1 MAAGWCSDR
10 QESRP
15 PSPLCAA
22 PATGQSSSAPSQLP
36 KRAVEA
42 LCLVH
47 ALLTHSSTSLL
58 RNNIQR
64 TASVHPLCWLVSLVL
79 YFCSRHNS
87 QNLVLGKRR
96 TWEIPQSTAAVGN
109 LGVVPRVALRPWVPS
124 RLVPRGAGSRVPT
137 LRRQHPPL
145 RLDPAQPEHDGPQE
159 AASRYSKSSFHYL
172 YSLIRANEY

>member
-1 MAAGWCSDR
+1 MVWCSDR

-47 ALLTHSSTSLL
+47 ALLAHSSTSLL

-64 TASVHPLCWLVSLVL
+64 TAPVHLLCWLVSLVL

-124 RLVPRGAGSRVPT
+124 RPAGRWQPGAHLARAAPTSSAGSGTTWARRAPGSCFT
-137 LRRQHPPL
+137 L
-145 RLDPAQPEHDGPQE
+145 
-159 AASRYSKSSFHYL
+159 F
-172 YSLIRANEY
+172 

>member
-1 MAAGWCSDR
+1 MAAAWCSDR

-96 TWEIPQSTAAVGN
+96 TWDTAVHGCRWKSRGGSPRSASS
-109 LGVVPRVALRPWVPS
+109 LGPIPS
-124 RLVPRGAGSRVPT
+124 RPAGRWQPGAHLAPAAPASSAGSGTTWARRAPGSCFT
-137 LRRQHPPL
+137 L
-145 RLDPAQPEHDGPQE
+145 
-159 AASRYSKSSFHYL
+159 F
-172 YSLIRANEY
+172 